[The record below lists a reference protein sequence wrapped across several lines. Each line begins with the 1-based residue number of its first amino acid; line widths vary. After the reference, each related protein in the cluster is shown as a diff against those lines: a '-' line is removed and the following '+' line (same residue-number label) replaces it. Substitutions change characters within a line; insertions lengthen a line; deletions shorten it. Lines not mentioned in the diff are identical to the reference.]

1 MRNLDIYTAGVR
13 SVIKNLDEVQTMKD
27 LAKRFGYH
35 YSWIVEIIKFLQSK
49 QIIRTERKGMVK
61 IIRITEKGRL
71 LKELFNLIDL
81 IMEARI

>member
-13 SVIKNLDEVQTMKD
+13 SVIKNLGEVQTMKD
-27 LAKRFGYH
+27 LTKRFGYH
-35 YSWIVEIIKFLQSK
+35 YSWIVEIIKFLESQK
-49 QIIRTERKGMVK
+49 IIRTERIGMVK

-81 IMEARI
+81 IMEER